1 MSLRSGTKADVRRS
15 RYKVAV
21 DADEGRRRRED
32 NMGRAVHRHM
42 AVLMRALGPSCSEL
56 LLIISNPPNGSED
69 LLIQVLQLLCE
80 GQTPPPD
87 LVVTVKH
94 LYETRLKDAA
104 ILIPILSAFSKEEC
118 PSFGL
123 SNIGGS
129 SFGQQISLRLLLLV
143 RCVNY
148 SDEVYD
154 DSSVDRPTF
163 RWRYRNFSG
172 EPVNHS
178 KLSTCENELKP
189 PGSES
194 LPKGIV
200 AKTSNLER
208 RPLWG
213 LPEKTNGSRSLFVV
227 AVGVKQKINVDKMVR
242 KFLESGF
249 VVMLLHYDGIV
260 DEWKDFGWSSKV
272 IHVSVDNQTK
282 WWFAKR
288 FLHPDIVAEYNYIFL
303 WDEDLGVENFN
314 PQRYLSIVKEEGFEI
329 SQPALDSGKSEVH
342 HLITTRS
349 RRSKVHTRAYKSDG
363 KGVQCDDTSSS
374 PPCTGNDL
382 IHAWGLDIRL
392 GYCAQASERW
402 IADCFNDTEMLLSTE
417 DIGCVFGESDV
428 QIDITELGNTP
439 PPEPECDVNVVDKP
453 PVRTSR
459 NVAFKGRKSFMR
471 TPPKQASSVV
481 YPFTFIKPCSVH
493 GDMTLNDINQQVH
506 NPRKPKQNEQD
517 DDSISYQTSAFSGK
531 PVLGKTK
538 IRTEGGEGCITI
550 LRTKG

>member
-1 MSLRSGTKADVRRS
+1 M
-15 RYKVAV
+15 
-21 DADEGRRRRED
+21 
-32 NMGRAVHRHM
+32 
-42 AVLMRALGPSCSEL
+42 
-56 LLIISNPPNGSED
+56 
-69 LLIQVLQLLCE
+69 
-80 GQTPPPD
+80 
-87 LVVTVKH
+87 
-94 LYETRLKDAA
+94 
-104 ILIPILSAFSKEEC
+104 
-118 PSFGL
+118 
-123 SNIGGS
+123 
-129 SFGQQISLRLLLLV
+129 LLLV

-213 LPEKTNGSRSLFVV
+213 LPEKTNGSRSLFAV

-249 VVMLLHYDGIV
+249 VVMLFHYDGIV

-349 RRSKVHTRAYKSDG
+349 RRRAYKSDG

-374 PPCTGNDL
+374 PPCTGWIEVMAPVFSKSAWRCVWYMIQNDL

-392 GYCAQASERW
+392 GYCAQA
-402 IADCFNDTEMLLSTE
+402 
-417 DIGCVFGESDV
+417 
-428 QIDITELGNTP
+428 
-439 PPEPECDVNVVDKP
+439 
-453 PVRTSR
+453 
-459 NVAFKGRKSFMR
+459 
-471 TPPKQASSVV
+471 ASQR
-481 YPFTFIKPCSVH
+481 PH
-493 GDMTLNDINQQVH
+493 AINQRIEVRRQSY
-506 NPRKPKQNEQD
+506 NEYRVFKRRWNKAAEMD
-517 DDSISYQTSAFSGK
+517 ECWTDRYPDENLLNHTNAW
-531 PVLGKTK
+531 LNM
-538 IRTEGGEGCITI
+538 
-550 LRTKG
+550 

>member
-1 MSLRSGTKADVRRS
+1 MGQWTTTLNLISISILLSYTYFALYACIRLWCFCITLG
-15 RYKVAV
+15 KV
-21 DADEGRRRRED
+21 
-32 NMGRAVHRHM
+32 
-42 AVLMRALGPSCSEL
+42 
-56 LLIISNPPNGSED
+56 
-69 LLIQVLQLLCE
+69 
-80 GQTPPPD
+80 
-87 LVVTVKH
+87 
-94 LYETRLKDAA
+94 
-104 ILIPILSAFSKEEC
+104 
-118 PSFGL
+118 
-123 SNIGGS
+123 
-129 SFGQQISLRLLLLV
+129 LLLV

-213 LPEKTNGSRSLFVV
+213 LPEKTNGSRSLFAV

-249 VVMLLHYDGIV
+249 VVMLFHYDGIV

-282 WWFAKR
+282 WWFVKR

-374 PPCTGNDL
+374 PPCTGWIEVMAPVFSKSAWRCVWYMIQNDL

-392 GYCAQASERW
+392 GYCAQEAASQRPH
-402 IADCFNDTEMLLSTE
+402 A
-417 DIGCVFGESDV
+417 
-428 QIDITELGNTP
+428 
-439 PPEPECDVNVVDKP
+439 
-453 PVRTSR
+453 
-459 NVAFKGRKSFMR
+459 
-471 TPPKQASSVV
+471 
-481 YPFTFIKPCSVH
+481 
-493 GDMTLNDINQQVH
+493 INQRIEVRRQSY
-506 NPRKPKQNEQD
+506 NEYRVFKRRWNKAAEMD
-517 DDSISYQTSAFSGK
+517 ECWTDRYPDENLLNHTNAW
-531 PVLGKTK
+531 LNM
-538 IRTEGGEGCITI
+538 
-550 LRTKG
+550 